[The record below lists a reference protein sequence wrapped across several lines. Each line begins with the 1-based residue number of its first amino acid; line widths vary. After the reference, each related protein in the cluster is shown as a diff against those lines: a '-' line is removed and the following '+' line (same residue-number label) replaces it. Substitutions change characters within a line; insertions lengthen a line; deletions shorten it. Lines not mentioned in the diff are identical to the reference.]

1 MLEKKTVFSKQQMI
15 RCDNQSIRRQRARR
29 EIEKQYKQWTAK
41 QNRPVAGD
49 KVSGCLKRGIN
60 RVYTVY
66 KEEKNRT
73 QVKTSEDT
81 AVPDCLGC
89 EKKER

>member
-1 MLEKKTVFSKQQMI
+1 MK
-15 RCDNQSIRRQRARR
+15 
-29 EIEKQYKQWTAK
+29 KQYKQWAAK

-66 KEEKNRT
+66 KGEKNRT

-81 AVPDCLGC
+81 AVPVHCTMSLCYLGTGLGTDHHRNPNINT
-89 EKKER
+89 EIV

>member
-1 MLEKKTVFSKQQMI
+1 MTI
-15 RCDNQSIRRQRARR
+15 NQSDAREHGEKLKSNLNSGRQ
-29 EIEKQYKQWTAK
+29 K

-73 QVKTSEDT
+73 EVKTSEDT

-89 EKKER
+89 EKKKEKR

>member
-1 MLEKKTVFSKQQMI
+1 M
-15 RCDNQSIRRQRARR
+15 
-29 EIEKQYKQWTAK
+29 
-41 QNRPVAGD
+41 AGD

-73 QVKTSEDT
+73 QVETSEDT
-81 AVPDCLGC
+81 AVPDCLDC
-89 EKKER
+89 EKKERR